1 MNAALHRIDAPAL
14 WAAGL
19 TLVVW
24 SSSYSAIAYALQG
37 FAPGELI
44 LLRFLFASLC
54 FAVPVLLGLVKLPHR
69 RDWPAVL
76 LLSLIGNIG
85 YQLSL
90 CYSMTRIS
98 PGAAAVVIG
107 LVPGVTS
114 VFAML
119 RLHETLGKRAL
130 FGLLIAFAGTLLVT
144 VGRGHAIHFQ
154 PIAFLAFVAVLCSSS
169 YFVWQKPLLTRT
181 SPLGFTA
188 ASMFAA
194 TLGMLPFGVHLP
206 GRLLT
211 VSPLEIYAVLYLA
224 LVPTVIGFLS
234 WSFALSRAPAS
245 RVSSF
250 LYLQPV
256 FACLIAWLWLARV
269 PSWLT
274 IIGGIFA
281 IGGVILATSKPG
293 ANRQHSAWTY
303 RPVDTM
309 SNSKSGA
316 SVCD

>member
-1 MNAALHRIDAPAL
+1 MNATVHKTDALAL
-14 WAAGL
+14 WAAAL
-19 TLVVW
+19 TLIVW
-24 SSSYSAIAYALQG
+24 SSSYAAIAYGLQA

-44 LLRFLFASLC
+44 LLRFLLASCC
-54 FAVPVLLGLVKLPHR
+54 FAIPVLLGLVRLPPR
-69 RDWPAVL
+69 RDWPAVIVL
-76 LLSLIGNIG
+76 GLIGNVG

-114 VFAML
+114 VLALL
-119 RLHETLGKRAL
+119 RLHETLSKRAIV
-130 FGLLIAFAGTLLVT
+130 GLLTAFAGTLLVT
-144 VGRGHAIHFQ
+144 LGRGHDIRFE
-154 PIAFLAFVAVLCSSS
+154 PVAFLAFVAVLCSSS

-188 ASMFAA
+188 ASMFVA
-194 TLGMLPFGVHLP
+194 TIGMLPFGLHLP
-206 GRLLT
+206 EKLLT
-211 VSPLEIYAVLYLA
+211 VSHAQLFGVLYLA

-256 FACLIAWLWLARV
+256 GAFVIAWLWLGQIPTWITV
-269 PSWLT
+269 
-274 IIGGIFA
+274 IGGALA
-281 IGGVILATSKPG
+281 IGGVILTTMRGNGWRVPRLWRA
-293 ANRQHSAWTY
+293 
-303 RPVDTM
+303 PVKVGCDTG
-309 SNSKSGA
+309 NL
-316 SVCD
+316 

>member
-1 MNAALHRIDAPAL
+1 MNATTHKTDVLAL
-14 WAAGL
+14 WAAAL
-19 TLVVW
+19 TLIVW
-24 SSSYSAIAYALQG
+24 SSSYAAIAYGLQA

-44 LLRFLFASLC
+44 LLRFLLASLC
-54 FAVPVLLGLVKLPHR
+54 FAVPVVLRLVRLPPR
-69 RDWPAVL
+69 RDWPAVIVL
-76 LLSLIGNIG
+76 GLIGNVG

-107 LVPGVTS
+107 LVPGLTS
-114 VFAML
+114 VFALL
-119 RLHETLGKRAL
+119 RLHETLSKRAIV
-130 FGLLIAFAGTLLVT
+130 GLLIAFAGTLLVT
-144 VGRGHAIHFQ
+144 VGRGHKIRFE

-188 ASMFAA
+188 ASMFVA
-194 TLGMLPFGVHLP
+194 TIAMLPFGWHLP
-206 GRLLT
+206 AKLLT
-211 VSPLEIYAVLYLA
+211 ISHADLLDVLYLA

-256 FACLIAWLWLARV
+256 GAFVIAWLWLGQI
-269 PSWLT
+269 PTWITLT
-274 IIGGIFA
+274 GGALA
-281 IGGVILATSKPG
+281 IGGVMLTTIRGNGLTLLRLWRVPG
-293 ANRQHSAWTY
+293 K
-303 RPVDTM
+303 VGCDT
-309 SNSKSGA
+309 GT
-316 SVCD
+316 V

>member
-1 MNAALHRIDAPAL
+1 MNAAHKTDVLAL
-14 WAAGL
+14 WAAAL
-19 TLVVW
+19 TLIVW
-24 SSSYSAIAYALQG
+24 SSSYAAIASGLKA

-44 LLRFLFASLC
+44 LLRFLLASLC
-54 FAVPVLLGLVKLPHR
+54 FAVPVMLRLVRLPPR
-69 RDWPAVL
+69 RDWPAVIL
-76 LLSLIGNIG
+76 LGMIGNVA

-114 VFAML
+114 VLAVL
-119 RLHETLGKRAL
+119 RLREALSSRAVT
-130 FGLLIAFAGTLLVT
+130 GLLIAFAGTLLVT
-144 VGRGHAIHFQ
+144 VGRGHSIRFE

-194 TLGMLPFGVHLP
+194 TAFMLPFGMDLP
-206 GRLLT
+206 QKIMT
-211 VSPLEIYAVLYLA
+211 VPHAQLFAVIYLA

-245 RVSSF
+245 RVASF

-256 FACLIAWLWLARV
+256 GAFVIAWLWLGQI
-269 PSWLT
+269 PTWLT
-274 IIGGIFA
+274 LAGGALA
-281 IGGVILATSKPG
+281 IGGVVLTTMRSSRAGLPWRWRTAT
-293 ANRQHSAWTY
+293 ATEC
-303 RPVDTM
+303 D
-309 SNSKSGA
+309 SGG
-316 SVCD
+316 S